1 MSDCSVQFNRKRT
14 KHKNKTALIFPKV
27 WHPLTTAS
35 LEELPRFGVTTR
47 GTGFAEMPKRA
58 DLPEGPLSFT
68 ELRGRGFSNVCFSV
82 SSTLPAKI
90 CYLSFT
96 FIAQFTVSI
105 ATPLRIQLFHSKRG
119 REVAGK
125 EVSLYNATPG
135 RKLLL
140 ELSWLTSTALLKP
153 KQRVTSPWDSPGAA
167 SGKRNHRRIFFPP
180 GFMNK

>member
-1 MSDCSVQFNRKRT
+1 MLKCQREPT
-14 KHKNKTALIFPKV
+14 CQKV
-27 WHPLTTAS
+27 PCHLQSSEDVAS
-35 LEELPRFGVTTR
+35 PTYV
-47 GTGFAEMPKRA
+47 
-58 DLPEGPLSFT
+58 
-68 ELRGRGFSNVCFSV
+68 FSV

-153 KQRVTSPWDSPGAA
+153 KRRVTSPWDSPGAA
-167 SGKRNHRRIFFPP
+167 SGERNHRRIFFPP